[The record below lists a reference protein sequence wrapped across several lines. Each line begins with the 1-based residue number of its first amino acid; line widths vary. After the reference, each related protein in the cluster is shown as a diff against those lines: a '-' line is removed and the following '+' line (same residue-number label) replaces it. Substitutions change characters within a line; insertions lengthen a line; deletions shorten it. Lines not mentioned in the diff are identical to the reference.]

1 MIYFITQFDPCRSG
15 QATHVIAP
23 SHKTNRLSWE
33 MTLSSFILI
42 ELLWA
47 MDVIED
53 HLLCVSVWAVISLW
67 HYHSTFS
74 AADMYNLKLPVY
86 LVMGVWGFFPREQTV
101 TLLGVNR
108 SFLIIES
115 WVRKLE
121 NLQRPLANPSGCQWK
136 LYVSFY
142 WYCCE
147 GGVWGT
153 DVRWQT
159 SRCYLF
165 LHVCVCG
172 YTVGAFSM
180 VWPNCPVQRNCQG
193 ASRMS
198 PENI

>member
-1 MIYFITQFDPCRSG
+1 MNSYTRSGKNDLLYHSVWSLQVRSGYCPITQDESVALRND
-15 QATHVIAP
+15 A
-23 SHKTNRLSWE
+23 
-33 MTLSSFILI
+33 FIFHTDRVVVSDGCH
-42 ELLWA
+42 WS
-47 MDVIED
+47 
-53 HLLCVSVWAVISLW
+53 VSVWAVISLW

-86 LVMGVWGFFPREQTV
+86 RVMGGVGIFSRGTDSHAVGCQQILPYHRELSQKV
-101 TLLGVNR
+101 
-108 SFLIIES
+108 
-115 WVRKLE
+115 
-121 NLQRPLANPSGCQWK
+121 ANPSGRQWK